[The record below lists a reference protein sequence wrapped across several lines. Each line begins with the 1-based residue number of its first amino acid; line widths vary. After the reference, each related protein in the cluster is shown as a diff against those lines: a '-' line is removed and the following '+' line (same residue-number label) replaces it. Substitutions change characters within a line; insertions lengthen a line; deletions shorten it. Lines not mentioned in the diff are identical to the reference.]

1 MDQQISRSGELA
13 ERVRSLMAE
22 RDLQGDA
29 MTARDVDH
37 QLKTCGSIV
46 ASSDGNVID
55 AASSV
60 IDLPAEIARGRGISP
75 LLLD

>member
-13 ERVRSLMAE
+13 KEVRSLMAE
-22 RDLQGDA
+22 RALPGEA
-29 MTARDVDH
+29 RCARDVDH
-37 QLKTCGSIV
+37 QLKVCGSIV

-60 IDLPAEIARGRGISP
+60 IDLPGEIARGRGISP
-75 LLLD
+75 LLV